1 MAFKIR
7 RGTDAERLTIT
18 PADGELIYTT
28 DTKHLYVGDGI
39 TIGGNIVSND
49 LPISQVDDNIEI
61 TPIGGVIVG
70 DETNNGFIRIIQN
83 NYINTSTNGPIQIHQ
98 HHNTNDSNNFSFYR
112 SKGSSTSQTAVN
124 TSTKLSD
131 ITWHGHDGTSQ
142 SIGAALSIIVQDTI
156 STGIIPTG
164 FVFYTHDAVNS
175 GTLGLKAVLQLTH
188 DNYLL
193 TNKIKNID
201 TDGNLTL
208 ETNGT
213 GRIIIDNLTWPSG
226 DGNVGDL
233 LSTDG
238 NGELSWVSSTVT
250 GYATETY
257 VDNAI
262 SNLVNGADGALDTL
276 KELGD
281 ELTNNASAV
290 SALTT
295 AISNKITNADTGTL
309 TPGDMFFTQTG
320 DTVSMGALDAQ
331 NITAGPSG
339 IQIAG
344 TGGITIMGVATA
356 GVTLGGGTSGA
367 IDFASGTTGIDYND
381 LDNKPSIPDLGN
393 VAQDILPTEDVTYDL
408 GSPGKRFR
416 DLYLSGSTIDLGG
429 KTLSITGNTLSI
441 GGNKFGESGNVVGV
455 AITQL
460 YNNTVYIR
468 LDVGSAAETIANNI
482 IAGDILKLDPAVGL
496 ITQLTVVSNDGGI
509 VDTNNTAF
517 KDYELTVAETGP
529 SNAVNIF
536 FDLVKPI
543 ATDVKQ
549 LKDSTGLLNRTSIS
563 SGPTAPGS
571 AAVANAN
578 DVSINF
584 SDAVG
589 TKFKFNRDG
598 KIDFPA
604 TQYGSSVS
612 TMFAEYGFRFR
623 PTWNGTG
630 TGPELAISWNDG
642 IELTPITNDHFT
654 IGNKATPFFIQGT
667 PTDQAGKLP
676 GDVWVDG
683 GFNGPANTKGI
694 VNIGRGRTSA
704 VNIGQSG
711 TATTITF
718 NDGSSI
724 TSANGL
730 GGDIL
735 GDQNV
740 DGGGGAVDV
749 WSSPVNTAGMTAKVV
764 VSGKDLA
771 TGETQSCEVLLAKK
785 MGSQLV
791 NVTVYA
797 IVHTSA
803 SPLFTV
809 SATVET
815 DGQIRVNATVPGS
828 IATVNVKSVGR
839 VTVF

>member
-7 RGTDAERLTIT
+7 RGTNAERLTIT
-18 PADGELIYTT
+18 PAEGELIYTT
-28 DTKHLYVGDGI
+28 DTKKLYVGDGS
-39 TIGGNIVSND
+39 TVGG
-49 LPISQVDDNIEI
+49 
-61 TPIGGVIVG
+61 
-70 DETNNGFIRIIQN
+70 
-83 NYINTSTNGPIQIHQ
+83 
-98 HHNTNDSNNFSFYR
+98 
-112 SKGSSTSQTAVN
+112 TAV
-124 TSTKLSD
+124 TDLSAYATTAYVDQAVSD
-131 ITWHGHDGTSQ
+131 IIDG
-142 SIGAALSIIVQDTI
+142 A
-156 STGIIPTG
+156 IP
-164 FVFYTHDAVNS
+164 
-175 GTLGLKAVLQLTH
+175 
-188 DNYLL
+188 
-193 TNKIKNID
+193 
-201 TDGNLTL
+201 
-208 ETNGT
+208 
-213 GRIIIDNLTWPSG
+213 
-226 DGNVGDL
+226 
-233 LSTDG
+233 
-238 NGELSWVSSTVT
+238 
-250 GYATETY
+250 
-257 VDNAI
+257 
-262 SNLVNGADGALDTL
+262 ALDTL
-276 KELGD
+276 KELADALGSD
-281 ELTNNASAV
+281 PNFAGN
-290 SALTT
+290 LTT
-295 AISNKITNADTGTL
+295 ALANKVNSADLATVATSGDYDDLTNKPNIFSGNYDDLSNKPTIPSITGLASETYVNNKVSDLVNGATSTLDTLKELADALGNDQNFAT
-309 TPGDMFFTQTG
+309 
-320 DTVSMGALDAQ
+320 TVTNSLANKANVVDLSA
-331 NITAGPSG
+331 
-339 IQIAG
+339 
-344 TGGITIMGVATA
+344 VAT
-356 GVTLGGGTSGA
+356 SG
-367 IDFASGTTGIDYND
+367 DYAD
-381 LDNKPSIPDLGN
+381 LLNVPSTPDLLN
-393 VAQDILPTEDVTYDL
+393 VGSDILPSTDVTYDL
-408 GSPGKRFR
+408 GSPNKRFR

-482 IAGDILKLDPAVGL
+482 IAGDILKLDPDPAVGL